1 MTDSGILN
9 QSLERQYDVTR
20 RDITKDKLLL
30 HGAWASPLLL
40 SVVPAIVLSI
50 LAVVFGSA
58 PPLVATFLFFA
69 FISLIVGFFIGLITS
84 GILLAYRQK
93 WLKSIRERIAV
104 DGIKA
109 EEVYWFKHELTT
121 PERKA
126 LKEMESTDALIAD
139 AYKETLASRLTAT
152 RIVKST
158 KYELALVKR
167 RQAKLKLIKSGV
179 SEEILKQLHDDRKKL
194 EEIDSEAKQM
204 KNEAEARLQMIEAA
218 VRRGTSFADNELTL
232 KKLSARSQE
241 LPLALEALKMEDEIR
256 KELMADDE
264 LATKELESA
273 G

>member
-1 MTDSGILN
+1 MVDSGILN

-20 RDITKDKLLL
+20 KDLMKDRLLL
-30 HGAWASPLLL
+30 HGAWLAPLLL
-40 SVVPAIVLSI
+40 SLIPAIILSI

-69 FISLIVGFFIGLITS
+69 VVSFFVGLLLGLITS

-104 DGIKA
+104 DGIKSS
-109 EEVYWFKHELTT
+109 EVHWFKHELTS

-126 LKEMESTDALIAD
+126 LKEMEAVSPLMGD
-139 AYKETLASRLTAT
+139 AYRDTLASRLTAT
-152 RIVKST
+152 RIIKST

-167 RQAKLKLIKSGV
+167 RQTKLKYLKSGV
-179 SEEILKQLHDDRKKL
+179 SEDIVKQIDDDRKKL

-232 KKLSARSQE
+232 KKLSARSAE

-256 KELMADDE
+256 KELMAE
-264 LATKELESA
+264 ETINLKELEN
-273 G
+273 